1 MQRFTNNK
9 YKIITTGTNLFKDWT
24 DVLIYWVKSAAKT
37 IVRYYSDDDTVTIMI
52 ENQNDYYPQHKYKRY
67 EGDEPPPLLETI
79 GEKVKLNNQAKTS
92 IYIYFLSGIHFMQ
105 SSIVTTR
112 DGVTRKKSTKRLKRT
127 GNLFRKN
134 LQLNDVY

>member
-37 IVRYYSDDDTVTIMI
+37 IVRYYSDDDTVTKMI

-92 IYIYFLSGIHFMQ
+92 IYIYIF
-105 SSIVTTR
+105 
-112 DGVTRKKSTKRLKRT
+112 
-127 GNLFRKN
+127 
-134 LQLNDVY
+134 